1 MSNTPIAAISLP
13 REVITIDKPTVCC
26 NGGGGALGHPAVY
39 LTVAQST
46 GQVTCT
52 YCGRVYMLAADAKGH

>member
-13 REVITIDKPTVCC
+13 REVILANKPTVCC

-39 LTVAQST
+39 LTVARDS

-52 YCGRVYMLAADAKGH
+52 YCGRVYMLAENAAGH